1 MIPPSACPTAG
12 LLMGNRAHRRVPRC
26 VDSISVQ
33 LRKEFLLMSAGA
45 VPHGQSV
52 PEPLVHPT
60 GSTRRL
66 TLISL
71 ILSVGSLV
79 FLIGGVIGIEIHGAQ
94 SVPGREPS
102 SSWGMLA
109 AVLLSLVPLGLYGAI
124 RSTFALRSGLGMRV
138 DDGGIH
144 LYSARGSRTLSWDS
158 VRGHFDVIVTRVRS
172 LPFVHKDVFMRTVV
186 IVNGNRIE
194 LPWLDARGEGKD
206 QANEQVRRHAVDLFA
221 RDPSPETSV
230 RPDRLSPRS
239 PDPLLMEQLSPNG
252 DWSLPALYGCF
263 AVPVLV
269 VVVQLLSFLRDGFG
283 YAFSYV
289 VVPGTV
295 AFVDACALVY
305 LMVLFSWLYTPTYVV
320 VEPSGVTVRGRQGS
334 WKGEYFLH
342 WDQVRGRL
350 EPRVVRTTLGWEAQV
365 VCQTGDRDVVL
376 TGASLLAADERS
388 ARRVARERIALISS
402 YDPAAPLLGEE
413 FYSSMRLPSSSSK

>member
-1 MIPPSACPTAG
+1 
-12 LLMGNRAHRRVPRC
+12 
-26 VDSISVQ
+26 
-33 LRKEFLLMSAGA
+33 MSAGA

-52 PEPLVHPT
+52 PEPLVYPA
-60 GSTRRL
+60 GPTRRL
-66 TLISL
+66 SFISL

-79 FLIGGVIGIEIHGAQ
+79 LLVGGVVGIEIHGAQ
-94 SVPGREPS
+94 SAPGREPS
-102 SSWGMLA
+102 SSWGTLA
-109 AVLLSLVPLGLYGAI
+109 AVLLSLVPLGLYGTI
-124 RSTFALRSGLGMRV
+124 RSACALRSRLGMRV

-144 LYSARGSRTLSWDS
+144 LHSARGSRTLSWDS

-172 LPFVHKDVFMRTVV
+172 LPFVQKVVFMRTVV

-194 LPWLDARGEGKD
+194 VPWLDARGSGKE
-206 QANEQVRRHAVDLFA
+206 QAREQVRRHAVDLFA

-230 RPDRLSPRS
+230 RPDRLSSRS
-239 PDPLLMEQLSPNG
+239 PEPLLMEQVSPNG
-252 DWSLPALYGCF
+252 GGLVPALYVCL

-269 VVVQLLSFLRDGFG
+269 ALVHLLPFLRGGSG
-283 YAFSYV
+283 YVFSYA

-295 AFVDACALVY
+295 ALVDVCALVY
-305 LMVLFSWLYTPTYVV
+305 LAVLFSWLYTPTYVV

-334 WKGEYFLH
+334 WKGEYFLA

-350 EPRVVRTTLGWEAQV
+350 DPRAVRTALGWEARV
-365 VCQTGDRDVVL
+365 VCRTGERDVVL
-376 TGASLLAADERS
+376 TGASRLAADERS

-413 FYSSMRLPSSSSK
+413 FYSSMRLPSSSR